1 VIRTPDL
8 GTVVVRPGDTGA
20 ILNIPGGIL
29 TGIGPHA
36 EPPARPRRPRS
47 SRARPH
53 PSDPLDEL
61 LARGRGAD
69 RERTPPE
76 DER

>member
-1 VIRTPDL
+1 MIRTPDV

-29 TGIGPHA
+29 AGLAPHA
-36 EPPARPRRPRS
+36 EPPARRRPRS
-47 SRARPH
+47 SRTPPH

-61 LARGRGAD
+61 LARGRGPD
-69 RERTPPE
+69 RERTAPE